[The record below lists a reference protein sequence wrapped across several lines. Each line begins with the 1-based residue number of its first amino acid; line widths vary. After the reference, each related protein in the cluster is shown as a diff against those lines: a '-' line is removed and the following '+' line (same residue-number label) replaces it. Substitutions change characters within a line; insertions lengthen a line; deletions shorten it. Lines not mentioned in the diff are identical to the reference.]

1 MSKSVCYFDSNL
13 TELRKSDAIKICK
26 NNFSVDRNP
35 AELKEPTETTCI
47 FTNVDEPTERNR
59 VLGLS
64 DGVGKEN
71 DQILIE
77 NISES
82 VTETDEKDE
91 RKREI
96 RRKRSSSLSSLAL
109 LKQTLQLITVDDK
122 YEQKLRRVSS
132 VPGTCNSGETQLED
146 GLLTT
151 TFCST
156 EL

>member
-35 AELKEPTETTCI
+35 AELKEPTETTFI
-47 FTNVDEPTERNR
+47 FTNVDEPTERNS

-96 RRKRSSSLSSLAL
+96 RRKRSSSLSSLAF
-109 LKQTLQLITVDDK
+109 LKQTLQVITVDDK

-132 VPGTCNSGETQLED
+132 VPGTCNSGGTQLED